1 MMLIRTVQMSQN
13 HLSSNHG
20 NFSEKRYLA
29 LNHIAIKFRNYYF
42 KKFYRVGERDFSNE
56 RSFVRRLRTG
66 VLTVPI
72 QFHVWTT
79 FTEIL
84 KTLLYIGSFSTVF
97 DLAGHGLLCNYF
109 CLFLSPPRQF
119 FFCRFSDREPR
130 VWALSAHLAEPN
142 RFRRYFAPKL

>member
-1 MMLIRTVQMSQN
+1 MMLSHTVQMSQN

-20 NFSEKRYLA
+20 NFSGMKFSFESHCDKMQKRL
-29 LNHIAIKFRNYYF
+29 RNF
-42 KKFYRVGERDFSNE
+42 IELVSEISNE
-56 RSFVRRLRTG
+56 RSFVRRLRAG

-119 FFCRFSDREPR
+119 FFVGSQTENLGCGLYPHIL
-130 VWALSAHLAEPN
+130 LSPIDSEDTSRRSSN
-142 RFRRYFAPKL
+142 RY